1 STKLA
6 RRFVAD
12 NPPTTLVSRMA
23 ETFKSSGGDIRAVL
37 HTMIY
42 SPEFWTRDAYR
53 AKIKTPFEF
62 VASTVR
68 ALGTDVDT
76 AMPLVQWV
84 GRIGEPLYQ
93 CQPPTG
99 YTDKAETWVN
109 TAAHLNRMIFS
120 HTIAGDTV
128 PVAQSDISVIRSSH

>member
-1 STKLA
+1 
-6 RRFVAD
+6 R
-12 NPPTTLVSRMA
+12 
-23 ETFKSSGGDIRAVL
+23 EVL
-37 HTMIY
+37 GAMIY
-42 SPEFWTRDAYR
+42 SPEFWSRNAYR

-84 GRIGEPLYQ
+84 SRIGEPLYQ

-99 YTDKAETWVN
+99 YSDRAEAWVN
-109 TAAHLNRMIFS
+109 AGALLNRLNFS
-120 HTIAGDTV
+120 LALTSNRIRGEQVDVPALLRIDPAADPNTTLDRAVGVLLAGQASPQTL
-128 PVAQSDISVIRSSH
+128 AT